1 MCNFHSS
8 MTEDNFDWLCDV
20 CVCVSLFKI
29 MVHTDLVL
37 TLWLPFIFIITL
49 GRTIVHQSALR
60 RWEDV
65 RQMRNLTIR
74 INICLYLQKYSLCH
88 CQFLPLLLC

>member
-1 MCNFHSS
+1 
-8 MTEDNFDWLCDV
+8 MTEDNFDWLCD
-20 CVCVSLFKI
+20 VCVSLFKI

-37 TLWLPFIFIITL
+37 TLWLPFIFIITS
-49 GRTIVHQSALR
+49 GHTIVHQSALR

-88 CQFLPLLLC
+88 CQFLALLLY

>member
-1 MCNFHSS
+1 

-20 CVCVSLFKI
+20 CVSLFKI
-29 MVHTDLVL
+29 MVHTDQVL
-37 TLWLPFIFIITL
+37 TLWLPFIFIITS
-49 GRTIVHQSALR
+49 GRAIVHQSALR

-74 INICLYLQKYSLCH
+74 INICLQKYSLCH
-88 CQFLPLLLC
+88 CQFLALLLY